1 MDIVQEVASVE
12 TPIVGYDIK
21 IEGLTEEEA
30 VALQEK
36 VKSAV
41 VVVLPERFRYEQILV
56 APKVTEEAG

>member
-41 VVVLPERFRYEQILV
+41 VVVLPKGFRYEQILV